1 MRWYG
6 HMLRLPYDAPVRLS
20 LVAAESKVKKPMGR
34 GCQVKTWLAQMKD
47 QHRDI
52 GKGGSKGCRAAPGEA
67 NIINELLKNDF

>member
-34 GCQVKTWLAQMKD
+34 GCQVETWLAQIMKD

-52 GKGGSKGCRAAPGEA
+52 GGGASKGRKTAPGEA
-67 NIINELLKNDF
+67 NELLKNDF